1 MEYIINENNNYKL
14 QKTTTVS
21 NELNVKLSFYT
32 VLNIIMQS
40 DLLITQ
46 SLALV

>member
-1 MEYIINENNNYKL
+1 MEYSIINEKKNNK
-14 QKTTTVS
+14 KTTTVS